1 MKQKLIA
8 IALML
13 SLSANM
19 SFAAPKHRHHQKT
32 EAVVQQKDT
41 TAQDELVAYSDTTS
55 VAEDEDEA
63 VTTTTTV
70 TNSDSDWDYEDPF
83 SWLEGL
89 TLSTGGIL
97 IACLVLL
104 IILLIALSPFILL
117 ALIMRFIIRRHNDR
131 ITLAEKAMETGQ
143 PIPEELK
150 TVDKQ
155 DDEYLW
161 RRGIKNVAIG
171 IGLALMFWIW
181 KSTMLMGVGA
191 LVLCIGIGQMVIART
206 SANKKNPQ
214 DRDPLF

>member
-70 TNSDSDWDYEDPF
+70 TNSDDWDYEDPF